1 MGSVAARTP
10 PRRRGGRRVIIALVV
25 VVVIVVAAIIGLNI
39 AAQADVSGF
48 GSVTVYQPVASVSHN
63 GGTFAHADTG
73 AIVEPG
79 DVVSTDDKG
88 RAAVTLPDGTVTRL
102 AGGTTT
108 KLDSVHFAKD
118 GRLHDASFTQQL
130 GRTFTN
136 VQHLVTGASFNVH
149 GKTATAS
156 VRGTKFEVYIKADGT
171 MTVKLFDGT
180 LVLTSSKGSVTL
192 HSGQQV
198 TVGADGTIGQVGP
211 ITFDPDDPF
220 GPQVD
225 AANAVSAGTTP
236 GTEQDFV
243 GAPLHNGESQQFTYS
258 YAGGNLV
265 KASLGYAGSAMKLTV
280 KAPDGAQ
287 YVATGKLPVVTVNN
301 APAGIY
307 TIIITGVS
315 GLGPDGEEPF
325 VAIASVES
333 CATADVAQNRA
344 VHRAY
349 TASDLVSS
357 IQLSGQVSGLSG
369 LHLDMGPDTV
379 FGAVISGG
387 GAYNG
392 VAWAGTVV
400 LFPRD
405 GALDLM
411 PTAASVFGV
420 NVPPTQVV
428 QQIAA
433 VTGQDPS
440 NINPGFIVDR
450 LFTCSSVLMIDGRTA

>member
-1 MGSVAARTP
+1 MSVAAKTP
-10 PRRRGGRRVIIALVV
+10 PRRRGGRRLLLVL
-25 VVVIVVAAIIGLNI
+25 VVVIVIVAVATVGLSI
-39 AAQADVSGF
+39 AAQANVSGF
-48 GSVTVYQPVASVSHN
+48 GSVTVYQPVVSISHT
-63 GGTFAHADTG
+63 GGAFAAANTG
-73 AIVEPG
+73 ATVQPG
-79 DVVSTDDKG
+79 DSVMTDAKG
-88 RAAVTLPDGTVTRL
+88 RAAVTLPDGSVTRL

-118 GRLHDASFTQQL
+118 GRLQDASFTQQL

-136 VQHLVTGASFNVH
+136 VQHLVSGASFNVH

-156 VRGTKFEVYIKADGT
+156 VRGTKFEIYIKTDGS
-171 MTVKLFDGT
+171 MVVKLFDGT
-180 LVLTSSKGSVTL
+180 LVLTSSKGTITL
-192 HSGQQV
+192 QSGQQV
-198 TVGADGTIGQVGP
+198 TVAADGTIGQVGP

-225 AANAVSAGTTP
+225 ASNAVAAGTTP

-243 GAPLHNGESQQFTYS
+243 GAPLHNGETQQFTYS
-258 YAGGNLV
+258 YAGGSLI

-280 KAPDGAQ
+280 KAPDGGQ
-287 YVATGKLPVVTVNN
+287 YTGAGKLPVVTVNN

-307 TIIITGVS
+307 TILVTGVS
-315 GLGPDGEEPF
+315 GLGADGEEPF
-325 VAIASVES
+325 VAVASVEACS
-333 CATADVAQNRA
+333 TADVAQNRA

-349 TASDLVSS
+349 TAADLVSS

-369 LHLDMGPDTV
+369 LHLDMGPDTT
-379 FGAVISGG
+379 FGAAISGG
-387 GAYNG
+387 GTYNG
-392 VAWAGTVV
+392 IAWAGTVV
-400 LFPRD
+400 LFSRN

-420 NVPPTQVV
+420 NIPPTQVV
-428 QQIAA
+428 QQIGA

-440 NINPGFIVDR
+440 SINPGFIVDR